1 MVARRNTLKAET
13 LKVAVKARPLAKWV
27 CVCSMTQQLKQPS
40 LSFSIVFTRRMGGGV
55 NPSDCVCGESAREIE
70 QSSAVTVIGTIT
82 AASNC

>member
-1 MVARRNTLKAET
+1 M
-13 LKVAVKARPLAKWV
+13 
-27 CVCSMTQQLKQPS
+27 
-40 LSFSIVFTRRMGGGV
+40 